1 VNAPRTHYGP
11 LRVAVIGS
19 GPAGVYA
26 ASALAQHD
34 VPVDVIDRLPTPFG
48 LVRYGVAPD
57 HEKMKSVTTAL
68 RKVFAGDKVRF
79 LGNVELGRDIS
90 VTDLHRHYDAFIV
103 ANGAATDR
111 RLGVEGEDLPGSFSA
126 TDFVS
131 WYNGHPDCPPGRFT
145 LDTETAVVIGIGNVA
160 VDVAR
165 VLSKTPAQLR
175 STDVP
180 DHVLLALSRS
190 RIQDVVIIGRRG
202 PAQAKF
208 TTKEL
213 RELGELVDT
222 DVIVDPADLQ
232 PDPAGEAALQRNP
245 AARHNLDV
253 LREWSQRTP
262 AGRPRRLHVR
272 FFLRPVALTG
282 QTAATGIEL
291 ARQRLDGNGRTAD
304 TGERMHLPA
313 QLILRSVGYRGLPVP
328 GLPFD
333 QDRGTVPNSSGRVLR
348 DGVPTSGEY
357 VTGWI
362 KRGPTGVIGTNKQ
375 DSGETVRCLLED
387 AAALPRPETRDPDA
401 ITALLRQRG
410 VRVVDW
416 RGWEAIDALEINAGL
431 ARNASRVKICDWT
444 RLVAAAS
451 AAPAIAV
458 S

>member
-1 VNAPRTHYGP
+1 M
-11 LRVAVIGS
+11 RVAVVGS

-26 ASALAQHD
+26 AAALAQHD
-34 VPVDVIDRLPTPFG
+34 VSADVIDRLPTPFG

-57 HEKMKSVTTAL
+57 HGKIKSVAAAL
-68 RKVFAGDKVRF
+68 RKVFDGDRVRF

-103 ANGAATDR
+103 ATGAAADR
-111 RLGVEGEDLPGSFSA
+111 RLGIEGEDLPGSFSA
-126 TDFVS
+126 TEFVS
-131 WYNGHPDCPPGRFT
+131 WYNGHPDCLPGRFT
-145 LDTETAVVIGIGNVA
+145 LDAETAAIIGVGNVA

-165 VLSKTPAQLR
+165 VLSKMAGQLR

-180 DHVLLALSRS
+180 GHVLRALSRS
-190 RIQDVVIIGRRG
+190 RIRDVVIIGRRG

-213 RELGELVDT
+213 RELGELAGT
-222 DVIVDPADLQ
+222 DVIVDPADLE
-232 PDPAGEAALQRNP
+232 PDAAGEAALQRNP

-253 LREWSQRTP
+253 LRDWSERTP

-272 FFLRPVALTG
+272 FLLRPVAITG
-282 QTAATGIEL
+282 QTAATGIQL
-291 ARQRLDGNGRTAD
+291 ARQRLDGSSRTAD
-304 TGERMHLPA
+304 TGERIHLPA
-313 QLILRSVGYRGLPVP
+313 QLVLRSVGYRGVPVP

-333 QDRGTVPNSSGRVLR
+333 QDRGIVPNSSGRVLR
-348 DGVPTSGEY
+348 GGVPAPGEY

-375 DSGETVRCLLED
+375 DSSETVRCLLQD
-387 AAALPRPETRDPDA
+387 AAMLPPPQTRDPDA
-401 ITALLRQRG
+401 IMALLHQRG

-431 ARNASRVKICDWT
+431 ARDASRVKIADRT
-444 RLVAAAS
+444 RLLS
-451 AAPAIAV
+451 AAFTAPEIPV